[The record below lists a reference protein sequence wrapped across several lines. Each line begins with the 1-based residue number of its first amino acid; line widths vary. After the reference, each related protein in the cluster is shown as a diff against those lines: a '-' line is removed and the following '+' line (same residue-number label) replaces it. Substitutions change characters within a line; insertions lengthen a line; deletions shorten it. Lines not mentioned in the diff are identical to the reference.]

1 MMDISQPKKEKKKK
15 KKKVVLTNLV
25 TVLYINQ

>member
-1 MMDISQPKKEKKKK
+1 MDISQPKKEKKKK